1 MYRTAHR
8 VRVAYPGVGVVVLSR
23 YSDASVAPT
32 GGRRPVLTGSR
43 LTGPDG
49 PAGPN
54 KIIRIVALLRA
65 AVARYR
71 FGRPAAIA
79 VALYLTAAAVA
90 AGYDGGRWFVVVA
103 AAGFWPWDD
112 GAGLLPAAIGVLNAW
127 ALWQILRGPA
137 ASRAGTLPRDV
148 VWLRRLLYADV
159 AGDLLLWEFLDDVS
173 DVAEYA
179 ASWAVWAATMVLLV
193 RALAGGVS
201 ARFRIIAL
209 GLGLTGVLAAAL
221 RPFAEVPL
229 LTSSLL
235 VAMAT
240 LGCKAMIMAGQGRDG
255 RFSAVTVAIGWTA
268 LLVPQVYSLLQVG
281 RVAFDG
287 LSFAVHALD
296 GLIVVWAARTA
307 HELAAPGPG
316 VAVPGTGRTPWLLAT
331 VVVLVLPMAVVG
343 AEGDARLT
351 YTSADEGCRDRLQPA
366 AGLGPEE
373 RRRSFLCVARD
384 ETFAADSMFPE
395 DLADQRVLAYGS
407 QLCALPGDRERN
419 ALHER
424 AGGTADTIELAAAL
438 EYLCPGI
445 VARQNAEA
453 DRRQAER
460 DRQEA
465 AWKAEANARCAD
477 PWPGARARRQGTA
490 AYMLSEGGGYAVF
503 DDRDDSA
510 GVPEDIYG
518 GGDETADIFDAVEDG
533 FIDVV
538 GSSAAIVTNGDAA
551 MCLTVKVFNRAPPLR
566 LTGWDQV
573 VEVGIAS
580 RSGRL
585 VVPTYPEGG
594 GSGAAGP
601 LPDLAVAGPG
611 HYRLR
616 IYART
621 LPWDENDPDAPL
633 EEHLLVVYPGRS
645 TDKVVH
651 RLRG

>member
-1 MYRTAHR
+1 M
-8 VRVAYPGVGVVVLSR
+8 
-23 YSDASVAPT
+23 
-32 GGRRPVLTGSR
+32 
-43 LTGPDG
+43 
-49 PAGPN
+49 
-54 KIIRIVALLRA
+54 
-65 AVARYR
+65 
-71 FGRPAAIA
+71 
-79 VALYLTAAAVA
+79 
-90 AGYDGGRWFVVVA
+90 
-103 AAGFWPWDD
+103 
-112 GAGLLPAAIGVLNAW
+112 LNAW

-137 ASRAGTLPRDV
+137 SPRAGALPRDV

-159 AGDLLLWEFLDDVS
+159 AGDLLLWELLDAVS
-173 DVAEYA
+173 GIAEYA
-179 ASWAVWAATMVLLV
+179 ASWAMWTATMFLLV
-193 RALAGGVS
+193 RALAGVS

-209 GLGLTGVLAAAL
+209 GLGLTGVLGAAL
-221 RPFAEVPL
+221 RPFTEVPL
-229 LTSSLL
+229 LSASLL

-240 LGCKAMIMAGQGRDG
+240 LGCKAMIIAGQGRDG

-281 RVAFDG
+281 WVTFDG
-287 LSFAVHALD
+287 LSLAVHALD
-296 GLIVVWAARTA
+296 GLIVVWAVRTA

-316 VAVPGTGRTPWLLAT
+316 VTAPGTGRTPQLLA
-331 VVVLVLPMAVVG
+331 VAAVVLVLPMTVVG

-351 YTSADEGCRDRLQPA
+351 YTAADEGCRDRLRPA
-366 AGLGPEE
+366 TGLGPEE
-373 RRRSFLCVARD
+373 RRRSFLCLARG
-384 ETFAADSMFPE
+384 ETFAADTMFPE
-395 DLADQRVLAYGS
+395 DLADQRILAYGA
-407 QLCALPGDRERN
+407 QLCALPGDRERH

-445 VARQNAEA
+445 VARQNADA
-453 DRRQAER
+453 QRRQAER

-477 PWPGARARRQGTA
+477 PWPRARARRQGTT

-510 GVPEDIYG
+510 GDPGDIYG
-518 GGDETADIFDAVEDG
+518 GDGEAADIFDAIEDG
-533 FIDVV
+533 FIDAA
-538 GSSAAIVTNGDAA
+538 GSSAAIVTYQENAA
-551 MCLTVKVFNRAPPLR
+551 MCLTVKAFDSAPPLR

-616 IYART
+616 VHART
-621 LPWDENDPDAPL
+621 LPWDENDPDALL

-645 TDKVVH
+645 TDKVVY
-651 RLRG
+651 RPPG